1 MGKRFIQDGY
11 VARYSVWC
19 SGWSY
24 RRYWIRLCCGEC
36 RGACEDCGSASAWL
50 EPTII
55 ASCLSLDLADSGE
68 ILRVMMNGPRAYFHN
83 SKNGDHPALW
93 APLQGGEFSGGFNSP
108 LWRGGAARDGVV
120 HAQCAARSRSTCR
133 RVALPLARSVL
144 YPFQNETGSGC
155 LSKIRLVAACGAS
168 TLPGRTR
175 QSRIL
180 PQLPA

>member
-68 ILRVMMNGPRAYFHN
+68 ILRVMRNGPRAYSHD
-83 SKNGDHPALW
+83 SKNGDHPSKEGNFQAVLI
-93 APLQGGEFSGGFNSP
+93 PL
-108 LWRGGAARDGVV
+108 RGGVPTGRGGR
-120 HAQCAARSRSTCR
+120 H
-133 RVALPLARSVL
+133 VL
-144 YPFQNETGSGC
+144 NPTIRKLGLHFGTG
-155 LSKIRLVAACGAS
+155 IVIAHV
-168 TLPGRTR
+168 
-175 QSRIL
+175 
-180 PQLPA
+180 